1 MAKGARKTGRD
12 RSYRHSRDLTRSS
25 QLHPVKK
32 TILIVGE
39 GQETEPNYFRG
50 LKTEKVVK
58 KRFDLTVKKGPGHS
72 PVHVVENAIKVKEQ
86 YRSRGE
92 LFSEV
97 WCVFDVEGQEKRES
111 LEAAVRLAEENG
123 IIPCLSNP
131 CFEVWLLA
139 HFLRSKKEYCHCDAV
154 VVDLNKKWEKR
165 AKQKY
170 QKGDKQIY
178 ERVSGLTQT
187 AIDNA
192 RKVREIDHKGKANT
206 ADCNSS
212 MEVYRLVGKLIGDR
226 LGG

>member
-1 MAKGARKTGRD
+1 MVKGARKTGRK
-12 RSYRHSRDLTRSS
+12 RCYRQSRDLTRSS
-25 QLHPVKK
+25 QLRQVKK

-50 LKTEKVVK
+50 LKTEKVIK
-58 KRFDLTVKKGPGHS
+58 KSFDITIKKGPGHS
-72 PVHVVENAIKVKEQ
+72 QLQVVENAIKVKEQ
-86 YRSRGE
+86 YKSRGE

-97 WCVFDVEGQEKRES
+97 WCVFDVEGQDKRES

-139 HFLRSKKEYCHCDAV
+139 HFLRSKKAFHHCDAV
-154 VVDLNKKWEKR
+154 IVDLNKKWEKHT
-165 AKQKY
+165 KQKY

-178 ERVSGLTQT
+178 ERVLGLTQT

-192 RKVREIDHKGKANT
+192 RKVREIDHGGKEDT

-212 MEVYRLVGKLIGDR
+212 TEVYRLVGRLLVDGAGD
-226 LGG
+226 